1 MNFLVNNKLST
12 FFRGKKD
19 IKASEP
25 EDYSLDNA
33 EMHHDFIIRPGQKP
47 IKFNKD
53 DLVMGGTSLLPE
65 TNNSSKTDKLL
76 EELILAVRQSS
87 TIHLNGDKVNE
98 TLTTRSMPQG
108 LT

>member
-1 MNFLVNNKLST
+1 
-12 FFRGKKD
+12 
-19 IKASEP
+19 
-25 EDYSLDNA
+25 
-33 EMHHDFIIRPGQKP
+33 
-47 IKFNKD
+47 
-53 DLVMGGTSLLPE
+53 MGGTSLLPE
-65 TNNSSKTDKLL
+65 TNNSSKTDSGTSLLPQANDSSKTDKLL